1 MVLISD
7 GRGNISLFG
16 EEPLVE
22 AQRVAEQLGADG
34 VHMLVIDS
42 APITPPDRCPVGRPH
57 RPPLFGGYG
66 FNACRDLADRAGGE
80 YLGLYDLSQGAIVE
94 GVENTLRGHMAQ

>member
-16 EEPLVE
+16 EEPLIE

-42 APITPPDRCPVGRPH
+42 RVTTPPGRCPVSGPQPAAALR
-57 RPPLFGGYG
+57 RLRIQC
-66 FNACRDLADRAGGE
+66 CRDLRTVPGANISA
-80 YLGLYDLSQGAIVE
+80 STSVQGAIVE
-94 GVENTLRGHMAQ
+94 GVEKTLRGRMTQ